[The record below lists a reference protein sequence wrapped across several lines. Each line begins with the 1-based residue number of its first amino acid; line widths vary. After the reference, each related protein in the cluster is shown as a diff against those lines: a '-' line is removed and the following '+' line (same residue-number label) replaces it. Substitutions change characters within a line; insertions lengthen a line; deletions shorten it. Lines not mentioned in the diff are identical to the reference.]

1 MKMKGLKGKM
11 YEELLRS
18 LGFFSPEQRRLRRD
32 FMVVYSFSREK
43 QRRRA
48 DLLFLVTKDRS

>member
-1 MKMKGLKGKM
+1 MKGLKGKM